1 MLSQRMYKYIWGWYK
16 SFPNPL
22 WFCLQPAHASFTLWV
37 SPVFLQLQK
46 LLAKKSQTRIYG
58 TGNNS
63 VHKYIDLYPLRSG
76 NQQNRNVPSP
86 VSPARGI
93 KAFQLILQPSLA
105 CHPVLE
111 AFDSV
116 LLAQMAWCV
125 ALHVLYN
132 VLSWPRQMLWANG
145 RIIETGD
152 YHITSKDVVLHYHI

>member
-76 NQQNRNVPSP
+76 NQQNRNIPSP

-93 KAFQLILQPSLA
+93 KAFQLILQPCLA
-105 CHPVLE
+105 CHP
-111 AFDSV
+111 AH
-116 LLAQMAWCV
+116 LLWKLLVQ
-125 ALHVLYN
+125 
-132 VLSWPRQMLWANG
+132 SFWPRWLDAWPYTCCIMSFPGQDKCFGPMAG
-145 RIIETGD
+145 
-152 YHITSKDVVLHYHI
+152 S